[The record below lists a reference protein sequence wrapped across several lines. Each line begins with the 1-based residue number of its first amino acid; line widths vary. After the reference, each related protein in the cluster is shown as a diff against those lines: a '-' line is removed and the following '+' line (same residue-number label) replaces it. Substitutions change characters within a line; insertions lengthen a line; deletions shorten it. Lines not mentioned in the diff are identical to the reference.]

1 MGPILI
7 MYLFYPCLPYLLPGT
22 CSRPSPA
29 PVQDSTDLGLLMS
42 FMSAII
48 HDYEHRGV
56 NSDFLIKSHDDL
68 AVLYNDHSPM
78 ENHHLASAFAL
89 MKDDSYDFLK
99 GLQPKLRTNL
109 RKQVIDMVLA
119 TDMKQVESCH
129 NM

>member
-1 MGPILI
+1 
-7 MYLFYPCLPYLLPGT
+7 
-22 CSRPSPA
+22 
-29 PVQDSTDLGLLMS
+29 
-42 FMSAII
+42 MSAII

-56 NSDFLIKSHDDL
+56 NNDFLIKSHDDL

-78 ENHHLASAFAL
+78 ENHHLASAFGL

-119 TDMKQVESCH
+119 TDMKQVEKYEGTFRGPTDLKCLTPDG
-129 NM
+129 NALF

>member
-1 MGPILI
+1 
-7 MYLFYPCLPYLLPGT
+7 
-22 CSRPSPA
+22 
-29 PVQDSTDLGLLMS
+29 MS

-56 NSDFLIKSHDDL
+56 NNDFLIKSHDDL

-78 ENHHLASAFAL
+78 ENHHLASAFGL

-119 TDMKQVESCH
+119 TDMKQVECYRDCRILFDVLLSGHGSALCGPPFLCVVTYSYVPF
-129 NM
+129 

>member
-1 MGPILI
+1 MI
-7 MYLFYPCLPYLLPGT
+7 
-22 CSRPSPA
+22 
-29 PVQDSTDLGLLMS
+29 PVIQDSPDLGLLMS
-42 FMSAII
+42 FLSAII

-56 NSDFLIKSHDDL
+56 NNDFLIKSHDDL

-78 ENHHLASAFAL
+78 ENHHLASAFGL

-119 TDMKQVESCH
+119 TDMKQVEFCWPYYYF
-129 NM
+129 